1 VVGLPLSAARAVLSS
16 WKRALLH
23 PEQIREGEFTEGFMV
38 LFSFFLG
45 FAYNALHY
53 YVYPG
58 CAFSESRGV
67 YDFSPNLQF
76 WLHHLSGGA
85 GAVALLYSCSVL
97 GYYGINLLGR
107 RVSYDRVQHTVFSC
121 MFLCLLPL
129 IPTFLLYALG
139 LKTWIYLEFHGEW
152 VGVPAGVLLMGLL
165 ATVMA
170 SRILK
175 SLGFG
180 YPSSLL
186 LSLLFFPLIYSLG
199 KEPFLF
205 LTRQVLHTSRPL
217 RYALWTLYFASLALL
232 FRTAGS
238 RRRKVLPVLR
248 RMLR

>member
-23 PEQIREGEFTEGFMV
+23 PERIRGGEFTEGFMV

-85 GAVALLYSCSVL
+85 GAVTLFYYSSVL

-107 RVSYDRVQHTVFSC
+107 RVSYDRVQHAVFSS
-121 MFLCLLPL
+121 MFLYLLPL
-129 IPTFLLYALG
+129 PPAFLLYALN
-139 LKTWIYLEFHGEW
+139 LKGWIYLELQGEW
-152 VGVPAGVLLMGLL
+152 VGIPLGVLLAGLL
-165 ATVMA
+165 GMVMA
-170 SRILK
+170 FRILR
-175 SLGFG
+175 SFGLGR
-180 YPSSLL
+180 PSSLL
-186 LSLLFFPLIYSLG
+186 LSLLLLPLLYFGG
-199 KEPFLF
+199 KGAFLF

-217 RYALWTLYFASLALL
+217 RYALWTLYFASFSLL
-232 FRTAGS
+232 FRAAGS
-238 RRRKVLPVLR
+238 RRGKVLPALKRVLG
-248 RMLR
+248 